1 MRRRARRAR
10 FPWALVI
17 VVSIIGGTLLF
28 FAVNWLHPVTEAINE
43 QYFWVDAR
51 YEGIKSRVTAA
62 SSRHTAMTIEYPET
76 TNKVIN
82 STVSSYL
89 DERKT
94 QFLKDVEATRIIV
107 PRPMS
112 RLNATY
118 QLTNKTADSIS
129 ILVQSRSEVG
139 GSSPRTDVRAW
150 TFDLK
155 TGKEI
160 TLRDLYGQKS
170 TDGIARTK
178 LYLKQKLIDRLQV
191 TNEYDDRLV
200 NKVIDNPTFG
210 SFVITNPHTIQFS
223 FGQGVIASE
232 AAGAIDVS
240 LPIDNLQLFLQT
252 DQARKLLDIVSIDQI
267 PEYQPL
273 KNGDV
278 DCSKLKCIALTFDD
292 GPSNYTNQVLDALQR
307 YHAHASFFVIGQN
320 IDKHRDVLKRAS
332 DTGNTIGNHSWGHPT
347 LSYLTPARIND
358 ELTRTNN
365 AIKQVTGKDTSYMR
379 PPNGA
384 INHTVY
390 TVLAERKMT
399 AIMWSVDTRDWADRN
414 TDIVYNRVIAGAKP
428 GAIIILHDIH
438 QTSVAA
444 VPRILETL
452 TKQGYVFV
460 SIEQLFGPNGS
471 PGKSIYS
478 AN

>member
-1 MRRRARRAR
+1 MRRRARRVR

-17 VVSIIGGTLLF
+17 IVSIISGTALF
-28 FAVNWLHPVTEAINE
+28 FVVSWLRPVTEAINE

-51 YEGIKSRVTAA
+51 YEGVKSKVTSA
-62 SSRHTAMTIEYPET
+62 SSRHITMMVEYPEMD
-76 TNKVIN
+76 NKTITASVR
-82 STVSSYL
+82 SYL

-94 QFLKDVEATRIIV
+94 QFLRDVEGARMIV

-112 RLNATY
+112 KLNATY
-118 QLTNKTADSIS
+118 QLTNKGTDTIS
-129 ILVQSRSEVG
+129 ILIQSRSEVG

-178 LYLKQKLIDRLQV
+178 LYLKQKLMARLEV

-200 NKVIDNPTFG
+200 NKVFDSPSFG

-273 KNGDV
+273 KNGEV

-292 GPSNYTNQVLDALQR
+292 GPSNYTSQILDALQR

-332 DTGNTIGNHSWGHPT
+332 DAGNTIGNHSWGHPS

-358 ELTRTNN
+358 ELIKTNN
-365 AIKQVTGKDTSYMR
+365 SIKQVTGKDTPYMR

-390 TVLAERKMT
+390 TMLAERKMT

-428 GAIIILHDIH
+428 GAIIVLHDIH

-460 SIEQLFGPNGS
+460 SIEQLFGPSGS